1 MQFFIFWNLKPKG
14 LTIFFTKL
22 QISVKDYLPSCIC
35 LYASLLWITP
45 NSDVHTDNLCCQDFE
60 GKNNTL
66 NKKIGGFPE
75 NDWNIAFVIFY
86 TLFLLCVGFSA
97 SKWEN
102 IYLRVEGKKTS
113 LPSRCW

>member
-1 MQFFIFWNLKPKG
+1 MG
-14 LTIFFTKL
+14 LIVFFTKL
-22 QISVKDYLPSCIC
+22 QITVKHYLPSCIRM
-35 LYASLLWITP
+35 YVSLLWITP

-102 IYLRVEGKKTS
+102 IYLRVEGKKYPCQADVGK
-113 LPSRCW
+113 LPAETKL